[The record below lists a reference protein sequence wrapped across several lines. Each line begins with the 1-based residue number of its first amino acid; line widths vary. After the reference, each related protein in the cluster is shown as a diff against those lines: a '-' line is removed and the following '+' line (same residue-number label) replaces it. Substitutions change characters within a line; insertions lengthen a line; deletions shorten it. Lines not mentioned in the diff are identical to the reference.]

1 MQGRRRQRDLGRRNV
16 RTRLIWTRFIGC
28 LWPVADARRRLLT
41 VVAIRIICV
50 GVPMQLLYGIQS

>member
-1 MQGRRRQRDLGRRNV
+1 
-16 RTRLIWTRFIGC
+16 LIWTRFIGC